1 MRNNLN
7 PGAPNTGVVEFDSV
21 NAGAELKIAGVGLS
35 LGIAGGNRLKKVTF
49 SGDGKFDTQQITIN
63 SQNIELNVNELTL
76 GDVNSNILFAKNT
89 VLTVGDI
96 TGNVDFQDKDG
107 TVKLKAGKTIT
118 GSVTSTGAVNG
129 KLEFLGIGEVTG
141 PITKLKMLRAR
152 LGDVKL
158 AGVNHNITEIQGN
171 GVGNLTFA
179 NNFNLTGSINSTGG
193 NAVGLIF
200 EGNNNVT
207 GVVGTATSPV
217 GTLYKSKVLP
227 SLATKFKLLMIRTS

>member
-1 MRNNLN
+1 
-7 PGAPNTGVVEFDSV
+7 
-21 NAGAELKIAGVGLS
+21 
-35 LGIAGGNRLKKVTF
+35 
-49 SGDGKFDTQQITIN
+49 
-63 SQNIELNVNELTL
+63 
-76 GDVNSNILFAKNT
+76 
-89 VLTVGDI
+89 
-96 TGNVDFQDKDG
+96 
-107 TVKLKAGKTIT
+107 
-118 GSVTSTGAVNG
+118 
-129 KLEFLGIGEVTG
+129 
-141 PITKLKMLRAR
+141 MLRAR